1 MQTSLK
7 ENNMPKKVDYVL
19 STIIISYRCKETGE
33 PKYTYTKVEDL
44 ADNLFNTRHV
54 VSLIGST
61 DKYEVLNIE
70 YELEK
75 INFTDF
81 DSEVSNILH

>member
-1 MQTSLK
+1 M
-7 ENNMPKKVDYVL
+7 DYVL
-19 STIIISYRCKETGE
+19 STIIISYRCKKTGD

-44 ADNLFNTRHV
+44 ADNLFNTRHL
-54 VSLIGST
+54 VSLVGST
-61 DKYEVLNIE
+61 TKYEVLNIE

-81 DSEVSNILH
+81 DSEVSNIIH

>member
-1 MQTSLK
+1 M
-7 ENNMPKKVDYVL
+7 DYVL
-19 STIIISYRCKETGE
+19 STIIISYRCKKTGE
-33 PKYTYTKVEDL
+33 PKHSWTKVEDL

-61 DKYEVLNIE
+61 PKYEVLNIE

-81 DSEVSNILH
+81 DSEVSNIIH

>member
-1 MQTSLK
+1 MAS
-7 ENNMPKKVDYVL
+7 
-19 STIIISYRCKETGE
+19 
-33 PKYTYTKVEDL
+33 
-44 ADNLFNTRHV
+44 NLFNTRHV

-61 DKYEVLNIE
+61 SKYEVLNIE

-81 DSEVSNILH
+81 DSEISNIIH